1 MIAKLPAPRNSGGL
15 DGTPRAT
22 HTGDETMIRVFPGRS
37 FFVAEYSAAHGLLR
51 VSSPKSGDEPFVD
64 LMFRGVAY
72 FELPASLAPGLE
84 VLEPQPH
91 DLAFVNSRLP
101 APPPAQNVFILACA
115 GRRHRVVAEELKV
128 AESMGALS
136 ESPFPPTDLTSGGPA
151 SILRG
156 GER

>member
-1 MIAKLPAPRNSGGL
+1 
-15 DGTPRAT
+15 
-22 HTGDETMIRVFPGRS
+22 MIRAFPGRT
-37 FFVAEYSAAHGLLR
+37 FFVAEFSAEYGLLR
-51 VSSPKSGDEPFVD
+51 VTSPKSGDEPFVD

-72 FELPASLAPGLE
+72 LDLPARLGPGVE
-84 VLEPQPH
+84 VLEPQTH

-101 APPPAQNVFILACA
+101 APARPETVFILACA

-136 ESPFPPTDLTSGGPA
+136 ETPFPPADLTRGGPG